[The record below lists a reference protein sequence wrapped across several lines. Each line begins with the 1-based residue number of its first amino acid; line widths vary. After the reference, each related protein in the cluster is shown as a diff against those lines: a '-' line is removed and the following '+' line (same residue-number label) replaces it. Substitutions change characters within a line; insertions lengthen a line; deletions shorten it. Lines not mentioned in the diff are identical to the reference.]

1 MRQVVRERWALGRYF
16 LTIGGRE
23 QPLTVSCGSKKS
35 RRRLHV
41 QRIAGGDAIDI
52 QRSCFTLNG
61 TNNYRSRKEAS

>member
-1 MRQVVRERWALGRYF
+1 
-16 LTIGGRE
+16 
-23 QPLTVSCGSKKS
+23 
-35 RRRLHV
+35 LHV